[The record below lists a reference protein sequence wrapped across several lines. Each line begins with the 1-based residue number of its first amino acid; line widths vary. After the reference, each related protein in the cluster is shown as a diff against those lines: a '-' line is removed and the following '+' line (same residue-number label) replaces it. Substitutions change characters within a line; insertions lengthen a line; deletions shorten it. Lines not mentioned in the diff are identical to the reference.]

1 MVREIFGGI
10 AFARKISDGPGVL
23 VQRLSG
29 VERAQPV
36 ARLCNTL
43 PMCAL
48 GTGDSGAR
56 TGSKLAKIF
65 GAHAAS

>member
-1 MVREIFGGI
+1 MREIFGGV
-10 AFARKISDGPGVL
+10 AFARKITDGPGVL

-29 VERAQPV
+29 VECAQPV

-48 GTGDSGAR
+48 GAGDSSAR

-65 GAHAAS
+65 GAHPAS